1 MPLPFCVI
9 HPLAHER
16 YFILRQAL
24 FSESARE
31 HFHSAITMLY
41 QLEEQLVCSFLAR
54 CDVVLIYPMIVILVE
69 VLDETLMIQTTACY
83 WRRGTF
89 LLLFVAHLVS
99 FNQNENLVDHL
110 DVEVLLVQ
118 KVTELRYGDV

>member
-1 MPLPFCVI
+1 
-9 HPLAHER
+9 
-16 YFILRQAL
+16 
-24 FSESARE
+24 
-31 HFHSAITMLY
+31 MLY

-83 WRRGTF
+83 WCRGTF